1 MTTKS
6 PPEVNGT
13 AVTESL
19 KLKDPSIPSDTLSTV
34 DGSQSSTSAPASANS
49 KEPTTTTTEAVQPS
63 DSAPAAEPELEE
75 PAGPPSYGWR
85 FYVIF
90 GALVAATLLSA
101 LDGAIVAVAL
111 PTISASLETGPDYV
125 WIANVYFLT
134 GAVFQ
139 PLFGQMSDLW
149 GRRWVFLSIL
159 AIFTL
164 GSGLCGGAN
173 SSNMLIAARAVQGV
187 GAGGINMMV
196 DLIVCDL
203 VPMRDRGKFLGI
215 LFGIMGLFTAV
226 GPLVGGALAQSGQ
239 WRWAFYLNLPIGAA
253 CMVVTFFFL
262 KVKSRTDGTFA
273 GKMRRIDWGG
283 VTILTLSCIAVMY
296 AVTYG
301 GSLRSW
307 TDPSVLAPLI
317 VGLFLLLVVFVAFEG
332 SPLVKE
338 PVTPYHLFANRT
350 SAAAFAI
357 TFLHS
362 IMGLYMIYVYS
373 LYFQAVLGANQ
384 TMSGVY
390 LMPSVIGFPLSVM
403 IGGTLT
409 TTLGRY
415 KPIHLVGFAFMTLGC
430 GLSSILGV
438 GSHPAMW
445 VFFQLFLA
453 IGNGLPMAC
462 LLPAVQAM
470 LKESDTALS
479 TGTWALIRSLGV
491 IWGVTIPAA
500 VFNNR
505 FDQLLHTIEDDG
517 ARAQLGGG
525 QAYSHATAELVDSFG
540 GPVGDQIRDVYSRSI
555 QRVWHIAIVVAGLSF
570 LLSLVEKEVVLRKE
584 LETDFGLEEGEKK
597 TEEKE
602 VAP

>member
-1 MTTKS
+1 M
-6 PPEVNGT
+6 
-13 AVTESL
+13 
-19 KLKDPSIPSDTLSTV
+19 
-34 DGSQSSTSAPASANS
+34 
-49 KEPTTTTTEAVQPS
+49 
-63 DSAPAAEPELEE
+63 
-75 PAGPPSYGWR
+75 
-85 FYVIF
+85 
-90 GALVAATLLSA
+90 
-101 LDGAIVAVAL
+101 
-111 PTISASLETGPDYV
+111 
-125 WIANVYFLT
+125 FLT
-134 GAVFQ
+134 LGSVANGCNYGCRAVFQ

-159 AIFTL
+159 AVFTL
-164 GSGLCGGAN
+164 GSGLCGG
-173 SSNMLIAARAVQGV
+173 SSSSEMLIAARAVQGV

-215 LFGIMGLFTAV
+215 LFGVIGLFTAV

-239 WRWAFYLNLPIGAA
+239 WRWAFYLNLPIGAV

-262 KVKSRTDGTFA
+262 RVKSRTDGTFV

-283 VTILTLSCIAVMY
+283 ISILTISCIAVMY

-307 TDPSVLAPLI
+307 QDPSVLAPLV
-317 VGLFLLLVVFVAFEG
+317 VGLVLLLVVFVLFEG
-332 SPLVKE
+332 SPLVAE

-362 IMGLYMIYVYS
+362 IMGLYMVYVYA
-373 LYFQAVLGANQ
+373 LYFQAVTGANQ
-384 TMSGVY
+384 TLSGVY
-390 LMPSVIGFPLSVM
+390 LMPTVIGFPISVT

-409 TTLGRY
+409 TKLGRY

-479 TGTWALIRSLGV
+479 TGTWAFIRSLGV

-505 FDQLLHTIEDDG
+505 FNQLLHTIEDDD
-517 ARAQLGGG
+517 ARIQLGGG
-525 QAYSHATAELVDSFG
+525 QAYAHATAALVDSFG
-540 GPVGDQIRDVYSRSI
+540 GKVTNQVRDVYSRSI
-555 QRVWHIAIVVAGLSF
+555 QRVWHIAVVVAGLSF
-570 LLSLVEKEVVLRKE
+570 LLALVEREVILRKE
-584 LETDFGLEEGEKK
+584 LKTDFGLEEEGEKK
-597 TEEKE
+597 NKTED
-602 VAP
+602 AGAAA

>member
-1 MTTKS
+1 
-6 PPEVNGT
+6 
-13 AVTESL
+13 
-19 KLKDPSIPSDTLSTV
+19 
-34 DGSQSSTSAPASANS
+34 
-49 KEPTTTTTEAVQPS
+49 
-63 DSAPAAEPELEE
+63 
-75 PAGPPSYGWR
+75 
-85 FYVIF
+85 
-90 GALVAATLLSA
+90 
-101 LDGAIVAVAL
+101 
-111 PTISASLETGPDYV
+111 
-125 WIANVYFLT
+125 
-134 GAVFQ
+134 
-139 PLFGQMSDLW
+139 MSDLW

-164 GSGLCGGAN
+164 GSGLCGGA
-173 SSNMLIAARAVQGV
+173 SSSQMLIAARAIQGI
-187 GAGGINMMV
+187 GGGGINMMV

-215 LFGIMGLFTAV
+215 LFGIIGIFTAV

-239 WRWAFYLNLPIGAA
+239 WRWAFYLNLPIGGL
-253 CMVVTFFFL
+253 CMLVTFFFL
-262 KVKSRTDGTFA
+262 SVKSRTEGTFV

-283 VTILTLSCIAVMY
+283 VSILTISCIAVMY

-307 TDPSVLAPLI
+307 DDPSVLAPLV
-317 VGLFLLLVVFVAFEG
+317 VGLVLLVVFALFEG
-332 SPLVKE
+332 SPFVAE

-362 IMGLYMIYVYS
+362 IMGLYMVYVYA
-373 LYFQAVLGANQ
+373 LYFQAVVGANQ
-384 TMSGVY
+384 TLSGVY
-390 LMPSVIGFPLSVM
+390 LMPTVIGFPLSVT

-409 TTLGRY
+409 TKFGRY
-415 KPIHLVGFAFMTLGC
+415 RPLHLVGFSFMTLGC
-430 GLSSILGV
+430 GLSSILGPD
-438 GSHPAMW
+438 SHPAMW

-479 TGTWALIRSLGV
+479 TGTWAFIRSLGV

-505 FDQLLHTIEDDG
+505 FDSLLPTIQDDG
-517 ARAQLGGG
+517 ARAQLSGG
-525 QAYSHATAELVDSFG
+525 QAYAHATAALVESFG
-540 GPVGDQIRDVYSRSI
+540 GEVTEQVRHVYSQSI
-555 QRVWHIAIVVAGLSF
+555 QRVWHIALVVSGLSL
-570 LLSLVEKEVVLRKE
+570 LLSLVEKEISLRKE
-584 LETDFGLEEGEKK
+584 LETEFGLKEEKK
-597 TEEKE
+597 EPE